1 MAGIPGS
8 IERQRKGTG
17 ATRLPEVTSLSVA
30 LAMALLLVMGDTA
43 EATPE
48 SNAAALFLL
57 ISPSVRVNGMGQA
70 GVALPDE
77 PGGYYNP
84 GAAALSSPTH
94 TVQSRLYLGEMP
106 WLPALADDMSYG
118 YGAVQVAGGR
128 VVPALSWKGPT
139 RLAAALYGYHT
150 RMDLGQFDRIR
161 DVGTAAGTSNVT
173 DVSRSL
179 GVSLALR
186 SFVEV
191 GVGATSKW
199 ILVDLGETRES
210 TRAHDFGLM
219 AVAPVAGMLQWFTGR
234 ELALG
239 QHFRPRLD
247 IGYGIAWH
255 NRGPDIVDTGA
266 LQPDP
271 LPANRRHGWSGT
283 LAVDWHS
290 DALDLTLGRVTF
302 ARETYRPQIEGVR
315 VTSRAEDDKGGIE
328 ISILET
334 ISFRRGE
341 YDDFDGDI
349 HFKTRGGTIR
359 SDGFFRYMAHHL
371 ESTPP
376 GSSRDALL
384 FVLRHVAISRSWFAN
399 HPEWPTGGHSY
410 VGVSFW
416 QRQAG

>member
-1 MAGIPGS
+1 MPRIPDSERRRPAGAGR
-8 IERQRKGTG
+8 RQVVS
-17 ATRLPEVTSLSVA
+17 RLLVA
-30 LAMALLLVMGDTA
+30 LAMALLLVKGEPV

-84 GAAALSSPTH
+84 GAAALSSPAH
-94 TVQSRLYLGEMP
+94 TVQSRLYLREMP
-106 WLPALADDMSYG
+106 WLPVWADIFYG
-118 YGAVQVAGGR
+118 HQDVQATAGGE
-128 VVPALSWKGPT
+128 VPVLFWRGPT
-139 RLAAALYGYHT
+139 RLEAALYGYRT
-150 RMDLGQFDRIR
+150 KMDFGPLDRIG
-161 DVGTAAGTSNVT
+161 DVGTPANTSNVT
-173 DVSRSL
+173 DVSSSL

-191 GVGATSKW
+191 GIGATSKW
-199 ILVDLGETRES
+199 ITSDLGETEES
-210 TRAHDFGLM
+210 VRAHDFGLM
-219 AVAPVAGMLQWFTGR
+219 AVAPVAGMLQRFTGR

-255 NRGPDIVDTGA
+255 NRGPDIVHTGA

-283 LAVDWHS
+283 LAMDWHS
-290 DALDLTLGRVTF
+290 DALDLTIGRVTF
-302 ARETYRPQIEGVR
+302 ARETYRPQIEGVQ
-315 VTSRAEDDKGGIE
+315 VTSRAEDDKSGIE
-328 ISILET
+328 VSILET

-341 YDDFDGDI
+341 YDDFDGEV
-349 HFKTRGGTIR
+349 HFETRGGTIR

-399 HPEWPTGGHSY
+399 HPEWPAGGHSY
-410 VGVSFW
+410 VGFSFW
-416 QRQAG
+416 QRQSG

>member
-1 MAGIPGS
+1 MPRIPDGERRRPAGAGR
-8 IERQRKGTG
+8 RQVV
-17 ATRLPEVTSLSVA
+17 TRFPVA
-30 LAMALLLVMGDTA
+30 LAMAFLLVRGETA

-48 SNAAALFLL
+48 SRAGALFLL

-84 GAAALSSPTH
+84 GAAALSSPAH
-94 TVQSRLYLGEMP
+94 TLQSRLYLSEMP
-106 WLPALADDMSYG
+106 WLPALADDLSYG
-118 YGAVQVAGGR
+118 YRAVQVAGGR
-128 VVPALSWKGPT
+128 AVPALSWKGT
-139 RLAAALYGYHT
+139 TGLAAALYGYHT
-150 RMDLGQFDRIR
+150 KMDLGQFDRIR
-161 DVGTAAGTSNVT
+161 DVGTPANTSNVT
-173 DVSRSL
+173 DVSSSL

-191 GVGATSKW
+191 GIGATSKW
-199 ILVDLGETRES
+199 ISFDLGETEES
-210 TRAHDFGLM
+210 VRAHDFGLM
-219 AVAPVAGMLQWFTGR
+219 AVAPMAGMLQRFTGR

-255 NRGPDIVDTGA
+255 NRGPDIVYIGA

-283 LAVDWHS
+283 LAMDWHS
-290 DALDLTLGRVTF
+290 DALQLTVGRVTF
-302 ARETYRPQIEGVR
+302 ARETYRPQIEGVQ
-315 VTSRAEDDKGGIE
+315 VTSRAEDKKSGIE
-328 ISILET
+328 VSILET
-334 ISFRRGE
+334 LSFRRGE
-341 YDDFDGDI
+341 YDDFDGEVR
-349 HFKTRGGTIR
+349 FKTRGGTIR

-376 GSSRDALL
+376 SSSREALL

-410 VGVSFW
+410 VGFSFW
-416 QRQAG
+416 QRQSG